1 MAAPTSKTSWL
12 RRLSRLSVI
21 AVGAT
26 AGIGVALWLLPE
38 EEDGDEGD
46 SFFVK
51 DASSPFVRSG
61 VDFDDDDN
69 DDEDSVFHRRRR
81 HHRTTFASKPLQPPS
96 PPSFLAQLTVGL
108 FGILLLRDEKQQAAG
123 ATEECCLKFFFA
135 CRRSNSLAPFSSS
148 LSRKKNSKKKQ
159 DTLERAG
166 ENAARGGRAARTLAK
181 AAARDGLLFPPLP
194 LSKGGR
200 GGGLSRSS
208 HGQHSSSSP
217 LLSAVASWTSD
228 PKTRRALADAG
239 GTSLGAWLLDA
250 AAAAAAESDDGS
262 GARNGSREAAEGAL
276 ARLLLDPST
285 APAVPRR

>member
-38 EEDGDEGD
+38 EEDGDQGD

-61 VDFDDDDN
+61 VDFDDDDDN

-108 FGILLLRDEKQQAAG
+108 FGILLLRDEK
-123 ATEECCLKFFFA
+123 
-135 CRRSNSLAPFSSS
+135 
-148 LSRKKNSKKKQ
+148 
-159 DTLERAG
+159 
-166 ENAARGGRAARTLAK
+166 
-181 AAARDGLLFPPLP
+181 
-194 LSKGGR
+194 
-200 GGGLSRSS
+200 
-208 HGQHSSSSP
+208 
-217 LLSAVASWTSD
+217 
-228 PKTRRALADAG
+228 
-239 GTSLGAWLLDA
+239 
-250 AAAAAAESDDGS
+250 
-262 GARNGSREAAEGAL
+262 
-276 ARLLLDPST
+276 
-285 APAVPRR
+285 